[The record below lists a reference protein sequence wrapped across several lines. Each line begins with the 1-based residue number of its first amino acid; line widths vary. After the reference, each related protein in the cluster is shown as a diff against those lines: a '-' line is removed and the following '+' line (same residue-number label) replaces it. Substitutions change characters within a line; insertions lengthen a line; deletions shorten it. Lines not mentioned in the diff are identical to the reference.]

1 MNKAIISGLLFSVF
15 MLTACEKNT
24 GKDDKEDNGKDRE
37 QLLLHYADSIVIPS
51 YLRFNTTFNQFE
63 STLNQFINNPDE
75 SLLAQ
80 LRTDY
85 SNAYISWQTVE
96 LFDFGPGELYTLRN
110 FCNIYPADTTG
121 IVSNFANPTVSLE
134 VPASYPQQG
143 FPAFDYL
150 INGVA
155 STDAGVVAYYKHP
168 AESSKRKAYLS
179 RILTRMNDLIDQ
191 VIGEWQGSYRA
202 EFISK
207 TGLDLNAST
216 SRMVNGLVLHY
227 ERFIRSGKIG
237 IPSGVML
244 NGVLAPEKAEALYNN
259 NISLALLNSAH
270 KAYTD
275 CFNGKTA
282 YGNQGASL
290 KSYLDALD
298 ARDQSSGKLLSTLI
312 NEQLALVETEI
323 NKLLP
328 SIKQQILTD
337 NTAMKAVYD
346 QMQAAVR
353 MLKVDMTSA
362 MSITIT
368 YTDNDGD

>member
-1 MNKAIISGLLFSVF
+1 MNKAIISTLLFSVM
-15 MLTACEKNT
+15 MLTSCEKNT
-24 GKDDKEDNGKDRE
+24 GKDDKEYNGKDRE
-37 QLLLHYADSIVIPS
+37 QLLTHYADSLIIPS
-51 YLRFNTTFNQFE
+51 YLRFRTSFDLFQ
-63 STLNQFINNPDE
+63 SRLNQFIANPDE
-75 SLLAQ
+75 SLLPQ
-80 LRTDY
+80 LRADY
-85 SNAYISWQTVE
+85 TTAYLSWQTVE

-110 FCNIYPADTTG
+110 FCNIYPADTPG
-121 IVSNFANPTVSLE
+121 IVANYANTSANLE

-143 FPAFDYL
+143 FPAFDYML
-150 INGVA
+150 NGVA
-155 STDAGVVAYYKHP
+155 STDAGVVAYYSHP
-168 AESSKRKAYLS
+168 GEGSKRKAYLS
-179 RILTRMNDLIDQ
+179 RILTRMNDLLDQ
-191 VIGEWQGSYRA
+191 VINDWKSYYKLV
-202 EFISK
+202 FISK

-216 SRMVNGLVLHY
+216 SRMVNGFVMHY

-244 NGVLAPEKAEALYNN
+244 NGVIAPDKVESLYHNE
-259 NISLALLNSAH
+259 ISLALLKSAH
-270 KAYTD
+270 KTYVD
-275 CFNGKTA
+275 YFNGKTI
-282 YGNQGASL
+282 YGNQGACL

-312 NEQLALVETEI
+312 NEQFALVETEI
-323 NKLLP
+323 DKLLP
-328 SIKQQILTD
+328 SLKQQILTD